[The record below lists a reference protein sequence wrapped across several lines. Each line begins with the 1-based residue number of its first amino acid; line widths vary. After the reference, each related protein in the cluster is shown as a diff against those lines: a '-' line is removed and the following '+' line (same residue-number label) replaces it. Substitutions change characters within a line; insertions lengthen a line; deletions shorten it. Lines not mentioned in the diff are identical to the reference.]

1 MAGRSGH
8 CAAGAFREK
17 PSATDLVNTEAMPNA
32 VPAAA
37 ASSTPLSTTRRIRC
51 AARKSAATRAPVTI
65 NSRLRSPAANVRPA
79 SRSPPVS
86 ASSPARP
93 TVASTAPRQAAA
105 PARRRTNTA
114 AIGSA
119 KTMVSAPSGCTR
131 LSGPYLSAS
140 TWRAA
145 PRPLRATAAH
155 QAGRWSGAYRRSG
168 EPAATR
174 SWTIAPPAYATADTR
189 QSRTD
194 SASALMKSTMP
205 HPAGLFRPPSS
216 PGRPVARETRQPFPA
231 SRRVTRARAP

>member
-1 MAGRSGH
+1 MTSRSGH
-8 CAAGAFREK
+8 RAAGASREK

-37 ASSTPLSTTRRIRC
+37 ASSTPRSTTRRVRC
-51 AARKSAATRAPVTI
+51 ATRRSAATRATVTG

-131 LSGPYLSAS
+131 LSGPYLRAS

-145 PRPLRATAAH
+145 PRPLRTTAAH
-155 QAGRWSGAYRRSG
+155 QTGRWSGAYRRSG

-174 SWTIAPPAYATADTR
+174 SWTIAPPAYATAETR
-189 QSRTD
+189 QRRTD

-205 HPAGLFRPPSS
+205 HPAGLFLPRRRPRPTPARG
-216 PGRPVARETRQPFPA
+216 PGRPVPA
-231 SRRVTRARAP
+231 FRRVTRARAP